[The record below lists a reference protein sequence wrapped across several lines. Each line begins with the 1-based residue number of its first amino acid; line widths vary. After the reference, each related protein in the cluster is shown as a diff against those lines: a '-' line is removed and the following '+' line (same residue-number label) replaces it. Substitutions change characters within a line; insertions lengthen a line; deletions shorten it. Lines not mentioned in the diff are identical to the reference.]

1 MENSGKVRDKED
13 MVRMSNICII
23 GVLGGEES
31 KNEQKQCSMR

>member
-13 MVRMSNICII
+13 MVRRSNSCRI
-23 GVLGGEES
+23 GVLGGEKN